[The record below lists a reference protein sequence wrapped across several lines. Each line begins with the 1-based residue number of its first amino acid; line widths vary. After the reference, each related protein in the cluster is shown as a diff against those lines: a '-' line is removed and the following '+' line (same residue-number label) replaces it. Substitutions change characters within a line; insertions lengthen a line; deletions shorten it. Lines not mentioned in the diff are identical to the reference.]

1 MLYARCLVLLFFSGL
16 TFSQSETSVAPILTV
31 KEIMNAMITP
41 TTATIWGAYELKSDS
56 EWQEVKNAAIS
67 VIGAGNLLSMGGSA
81 QGEALFAREAEWQQF
96 NSQMIEAAQEIITAV
111 DGRDEEAL
119 FTIGNDKLYPPCESC
134 HQRYQAR

>member
-1 MLYARCLVLLFFSGL
+1 MRNLRCLVLLFFSGL
-16 TFSQSETSVAPILTV
+16 TFSQSETTVAPILTV

-41 TTATIWGAYELKSDS
+41 TTANIWGAYELESES
-56 EWQEVKNAAIS
+56 EWQEVKNAAIA

-81 QGEALFAREAEWQQF
+81 QGEALLAREAEWQQF
-96 NSQMIEAAQEIITAV
+96 NRQMIEAAQEVITAV
-111 DGRDEEAL
+111 DRRDEEAL

>member
-1 MLYARCLVLLFFSGL
+1 MRILRCLVLLFFSGL

-81 QGEALFAREAEWQQF
+81 QGEALLAREAEWQQF
-96 NSQMIEAAQEIITAV
+96 NSQMIEAAQEVITAV

-119 FTIGNDKLYPPCESC
+119 FTIGNDKLYPPCESS

>member
-1 MLYARCLVLLFFSGL
+1 MRYLRCLVLLFFSGL
-16 TFSQSETSVAPILTV
+16 TFSQSEISVTPILTV

-41 TTATIWGAYELKSDS
+41 TTATIWGAYELESDS

-81 QGEALFAREAEWQQF
+81 QGEALLAREAEWQQF
-96 NSQMIEAAQEIITAV
+96 NRQMIEAAREVITAV
-111 DGRDEEAL
+111 DRRDEEAL

>member
-81 QGEALFAREAEWQQF
+81 QGEALLAREAEWQQF
-96 NSQMIEAAQEIITAV
+96 NRQMIEAAREVITAV

-119 FTIGNDKLYPPCESC
+119 FTIGNDKLYPPSESS

>member
-1 MLYARCLVLLFFSGL
+1 MRILRCLVLLFFSGL
-16 TFSQSETSVAPILTV
+16 TFSQSEISVTPILTV

-41 TTATIWGAYELKSDS
+41 TTATIWGAYELESDA

-81 QGEALFAREAEWQQF
+81 QGEALLAREAEWQQF
-96 NSQMIEAAQEIITAV
+96 NRQMIEAAQEVITAV
-111 DGRDEEAL
+111 NGRDEEAL